1 MKVATLVGI
10 LLLILGIIGFVAG
23 GFSFTRNK
31 TVIDAGPLKVE
42 GKTQERV
49 PLSPI
54 LSGLAIVGGI
64 VLIVAGA
71 RGRRGEG

>member
-31 TVIDAGPLKVE
+31 TVIDAGPVQVT
-42 GKTQERV
+42 GKSREHV

-54 LSGLAIVGGI
+54 LSGLAVVGGI

-71 RGRRGEG
+71 KGSRG

>member
-31 TVIDAGPLKVE
+31 TVIDAGPLQVE
-42 GKTQERV
+42 GKTREHV

-54 LSGLAIVGGI
+54 LSGQAVVGGI

-71 RGRRGEG
+71 KGSRG

>member
-31 TVIDAGPLKVE
+31 TVIDAGPLQVE
-42 GKTQERV
+42 GKTREHV

-54 LSGLAIVGGI
+54 LSGLAVVGGI

-71 RGRRGEG
+71 KGSRG

>member
-31 TVIDAGPLKVE
+31 TVIDAGPLQVE
-42 GKTQERV
+42 GKTREHV

-54 LSGLAIVGGI
+54 LSGLAVVGGI

-71 RGRRGEG
+71 KVSRG

>member
-31 TVIDAGPLKVE
+31 TVIDAGPLQVE
-42 GKTQERV
+42 GQTREHV

-54 LSGLAIVGGI
+54 LSGLAVVGGI

-71 RGRRGEG
+71 KGSRG

>member
-10 LLLILGIIGFVAG
+10 LLLILGIVGFVAG

-31 TVIDAGPLKVE
+31 TVVDAGPLKIE
-42 GKTQERV
+42 GKSQEHV
-49 PLSPI
+49 PLSPV
-54 LSGLAIVGGI
+54 LSGLAVVGGI

-71 RGRRGEG
+71 RGVKS

>member
-10 LLLILGIIGFVAG
+10 LLLILGVVGFVAG
-23 GFSFTRNK
+23 GFSFTRNE
-31 TVIDAGPLKVE
+31 TVIDAGPIKVQ
-42 GKTQERV
+42 GKTREHV

-54 LSGLAIVGGI
+54 LSGIAVVGGI

-71 RGRRGEG
+71 RGSRG

>member
-10 LLLILGIIGFVAG
+10 LLLILGIVGFVAG

-31 TVIDAGPLKVE
+31 TVVDAGPLKIE
-42 GKTQERV
+42 GKSQEHV
-49 PLSPI
+49 PLSPV
-54 LSGLAIVGGI
+54 LSGLAVVGGI

-71 RGRRGEG
+71 RGKA

>member
-1 MKVATLVGI
+1 VGI

-23 GFSFTRNK
+23 GFSFTRNE
-31 TVIDAGPLKVE
+31 TVIDAGPVQVT
-42 GKTQERV
+42 GKSKEHV

-54 LSGLAIVGGI
+54 LSGLAVVGGI

-71 RGRRGEG
+71 KGKA

>member
-10 LLLILGIIGFVAG
+10 LLLILGIVGFVAG

-31 TVIDAGPLKVE
+31 TVVDAGPLKIE
-42 GKTQERV
+42 GKSQEHV
-49 PLSPI
+49 PLSPV
-54 LSGLAIVGGI
+54 LSGLAVVGGI

-71 RGRRGEG
+71 RGARS

>member
-23 GFSFTRNK
+23 GFSFTRNE
-31 TVIDAGPLKVE
+31 TVIDAGPVQVT
-42 GKTQERV
+42 GKSKEHV

-54 LSGLAIVGGI
+54 LSGLAVVGGI
-64 VLIVAGA
+64 VLIVAGTKGKA
-71 RGRRGEG
+71 

>member
-31 TVIDAGPLKVE
+31 TVIDAGPLQVE
-42 GKTQERV
+42 GKTKEHV

-54 LSGLAIVGGI
+54 LSGLAVVGGI

-71 RGRRGEG
+71 KGSRG

>member
-10 LLLILGIIGFVAG
+10 LLLILGIVGFVAG

-31 TVIDAGPLKVE
+31 TVVDAGPLKIE
-42 GKTQERV
+42 GKSQEHV
-49 PLSPI
+49 PLSPV
-54 LSGLAIVGGI
+54 LSGLAVVGGI

-71 RGRRGEG
+71 RGAKS